1 MHQYLKAIGFDHLKT
16 KKDLKEVL
24 RDTKENFTS
33 HEETANIEGEIVCE
47 YKKEYSE
54 AMGIIMCGDYDGE
67 EFEMEYYFPYLKGSG
82 ITSYEDI
89 IVEKRMDRDMY
100 LGVCEDVR
108 VGISLIFHLINGMEY
123 RQVKNLGGVSKKST
137 SLTLSAMALSGSIL
151 LPIKK
156 NDYQLQSQQ
165 EEARNRM
172 LLLSAAKSGD
182 EKAMETLTLEDM
194 DTYSKVS
201 KKVDDK

>member
-100 LGVCEDVR
+100 LGVC
-108 VGISLIFHLINGMEY
+108 
-123 RQVKNLGGVSKKST
+123 
-137 SLTLSAMALSGSIL
+137 
-151 LPIKK
+151 
-156 NDYQLQSQQ
+156 
-165 EEARNRM
+165 
-172 LLLSAAKSGD
+172 
-182 EKAMETLTLEDM
+182 
-194 DTYSKVS
+194 
-201 KKVDDK
+201 

>member
-1 MHQYLKAIGFDHLKT
+1 
-16 KKDLKEVL
+16 
-24 RDTKENFTS
+24 
-33 HEETANIEGEIVCE
+33 
-47 YKKEYSE
+47 
-54 AMGIIMCGDYDGE
+54 
-67 EFEMEYYFPYLKGSG
+67 
-82 ITSYEDI
+82 
-89 IVEKRMDRDMY
+89 
-100 LGVCEDVR
+100 
-108 VGISLIFHLINGMEY
+108 MEY
-123 RQVKNLGGVSKKST
+123 RQVKNSGGVSKKIYFSDT
-137 SLTLSAMALSGSIL
+137 FGYGAFRKYL

-172 LLLSAAKSGD
+172 MLLSAAKSGD